1 MRGCPGAERIGA
13 IAGPRIAGDA
23 ATLGGA
29 EPRHSIISLKISRL
43 SACGPRPD
51 DTDLLSLYGRVIW
64 EARQEKERA
73 AGYFERV
80 VQSAPDD

>member
-1 MRGCPGAERIGA
+1 C
-13 IAGPRIAGDA
+13 
-23 ATLGGA
+23 
-29 EPRHSIISLKISRL
+29 
-43 SACGPRPD
+43 PD

-80 VQSAPDD
+80 VQSDPTTSTYVLESYVSFLWYTEEDENEDDEAAPANPPK